1 MDDLIDIVL
10 MDEPSSDDFVDEPLI
25 EEALDE
31 PPDLRECGDDLP
43 ETTVADFLNDLRDE
57 LFDFVDEDFADM
69 ADDDDLSDELE
80 PNLPDLFDEA
90 EPGMDVDLWL
100 VDVGR
105 MNDVSPKCLLNEC

>member
-1 MDDLIDIVL
+1 
-10 MDEPSSDDFVDEPLI
+10 
-25 EEALDE
+25 
-31 PPDLRECGDDLP
+31 
-43 ETTVADFLNDLRDE
+43 
-57 LFDFVDEDFADM
+57 M